1 MYQPVY
7 LDQQGTIVSISQV
20 IFSGEDDAKQYASLV
35 CKRGQKIEIV
45 EPEVVR

>member
-7 LDQQGTIVSISQV
+7 LDQQGTIVSVSTAV
-20 IFSGEDDAKQYASLV
+20 FTGEDDAKQYASLV

-45 EPEVVR
+45 ELEVVR